1 MFLKHS
7 NARALLQKTKYIQKL
22 PRWFHCG
29 SMVENLCVRKK
40 KSHICT
46 GKFSKDQIVW
56 NSKNLGKFWIYKLL
70 GYMVVAS
77 TADKIFNG
85 VLVTQMVK
93 NPSAKQET
101 PVWFSPWRS
110 PGEGNGNPLQCSC
123 LDNSIDRGDWQAKS
137 MGRKESDTTE
147 QLTLLLHFFFLCV
160 SISATIKKKQ
170 VVCKM
175 IIIIIISGGRTGKLI
190 NWAE

>member
-1 MFLKHS
+1 MHVPYY
-7 NARALLQKTKYIQKL
+7 RKL
-22 PRWFHCG
+22 NIFKSFPDDFIVDPWLRT
-29 SMVENLCVRKK
+29 CVLEKK

-85 VLVTQMVK
+85 VLVAQMVK